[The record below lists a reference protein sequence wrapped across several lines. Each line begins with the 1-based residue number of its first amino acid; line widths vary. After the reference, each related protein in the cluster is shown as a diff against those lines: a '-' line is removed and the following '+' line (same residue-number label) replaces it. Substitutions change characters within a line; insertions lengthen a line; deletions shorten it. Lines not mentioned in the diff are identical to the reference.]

1 MIIRAGSPRCTSGAQ
16 GAPLSLRITPGI
28 FRVMNE
34 PHTPPDSDR
43 PTCGFVSLVGA
54 GPGDPGL
61 ITVRARALLAQADA
75 VVYDALVNPRIL
87 QNGAVRP
94 DAEMHDVGK
103 RGGAPS
109 ARQDA
114 INALLVRLGRE
125 GKRVVR
131 LKGGDPFVFGRGSE
145 EAQALAGAG
154 VPFEVV
160 PGVTAG
166 VAAPAYAG
174 IPVTHRGVASAVT
187 FVTGHE
193 DPTKGNS
200 DIDWAS
206 LARAGGTLVLYMGVK
221 RLPEIV
227 AALTAGGLP
236 ADTPAAV
243 VEWGTWPRQRTV
255 ESTVAGIAQAASA
268 AGIAAPSI
276 TIIGDVA
283 RLRDEIAWFDRR
295 PLSGRRVIV
304 TRARAQASE
313 LAARLTELGAEVIE
327 APAIVIAPADPAP
340 LREALGRLDTYQWV
354 LFTSQNAVEIAWA
367 ALRDIGGDAR
377 RFACVRV
384 GAVGQATAR
393 ALLDRGIAADVI
405 PPRATAEGLGEALR
419 RRPDVRGTRVLF
431 IKADGASGA
440 LPATLREMHAT
451 VEDVVAYGTAP
462 DPAGAAAARDVLA
475 TGVDAITFTSAS
487 TVRFLLDALDG
498 KANAVGGARII
509 TMGPVTT
516 DAARVLGLTVDAEAD
531 TATIDALVDAVVDV
545 LRGAKR

>member
-1 MIIRAGSPRCTSGAQ
+1 M
-16 GAPLSLRITPGI
+16 
-28 FRVMNE
+28 
-34 PHTPPDSDR
+34 
-43 PTCGFVSLVGA
+43 GA

-61 ITVRARALLAQADA
+61 LTVRARALLAQADA
-75 VVYDALVNPRIL
+75 VVYDALVNPRIV

-109 ARQDA
+109 ARQEA
-114 INALLVRLGRE
+114 INALLVRLARE

-145 EAQALAGAG
+145 EAQALAQAG
-154 VPFEVV
+154 VPFEIV

-193 DPTKGNS
+193 DPTKGDS
-200 DIDWAS
+200 DVDWAA

-221 RLPEIV
+221 RLPDIV
-227 AALTAGGLP
+227 AALTEGGLS

-255 ESTVAGIAQAASA
+255 ESTIAGIVSAASA

-276 TIIGDVA
+276 TIVGQVA
-283 RLRDEIAWFDRR
+283 RLRGEIAWYDRR
-295 PLSGRRVIV
+295 PLSGRRIIV
-304 TRARAQASE
+304 TRARAQASD

-327 APAIVIAPADPAP
+327 APAIVIVPADPAP
-340 LREALGRLDTYQWV
+340 LRDALGRLDTYRWV
-354 LFTSQNAVEIAWA
+354 LFTSQNAVEIVWA
-367 ALRDIGGDAR
+367 ALRDAGGDAR
-377 RFACVRV
+377 RFAGVRV

-405 PPRATAEGLGEALR
+405 PARATAEGLGEVLR
-419 RRPDVRGTRVLF
+419 QRSDVRGTRVLF
-431 IKADGASGA
+431 IKAEGAGDALPAALHDMGADVDEVVAYRTVPDASGA
-440 LPATLREMHAT
+440 S
-451 VEDVVAYGTAP
+451 
-462 DPAGAAAARDVLA
+462 AACDALAAN
-475 TGVDAITFTSAS
+475 GVDAITFTSAS
-487 TVRFLLDALDG
+487 TVRFFLDA
-498 KANAVGGARII
+498 VGSPAALGHARVI
-509 TMGPVTT
+509 TMGPITS
-516 DAARVLGLTVDAEAD
+516 DAARSLGLTVHAEAMA
-531 TATIDALVDAVVDV
+531 ATIDAIVDAVMAAF
-545 LRGAKR
+545 R

>member
-1 MIIRAGSPRCTSGAQ
+1 M
-16 GAPLSLRITPGI
+16 
-28 FRVMNE
+28 
-34 PHTPPDSDR
+34 
-43 PTCGFVSLVGA
+43 GA

-61 ITVRARALLAQADA
+61 LTVRAHELLARADA
-75 VVYDALVNPRIL
+75 VVYDALVNPRIV
-87 QNGAVRP
+87 QNGAVRT

-114 INALLVRLGRE
+114 INALLVRLARE

-145 EAQALAGAG
+145 EAQALAQAG
-154 VPFEVV
+154 VPFEIV

-193 DPTKGNS
+193 DPTKGES
-200 DIDWAS
+200 DVDWAS

-227 AALTAGGLP
+227 AALTEGGLSP
-236 ADTPAAV
+236 DTPAAV

-255 ESTVAGIAQAASA
+255 QSTISRLVGVVHSAGIT
-268 AGIAAPSI
+268 APSI
-276 TIIGDVA
+276 TIVGEVA

-295 PLSGRRVIV
+295 PLSGRRIIV

-313 LAARLTELGAEVIE
+313 LAVRLTELGADVIE
-327 APAIVIAPADPAP
+327 APAIVIVPADSAP
-340 LREALGRLDTYQWV
+340 LRAALGRLDVYQWA
-354 LFTSQNAVEIAWA
+354 LFTSQNAVEIAWTV
-367 ALRDIGGDAR
+367 LRDLGGDAR
-377 RFACVRV
+377 CFAGVRV

-419 RRPDVRGTRVLF
+419 QRPDVRGTRILF
-431 IKADGASGA
+431 IKAEGAGDALPAALHDMDATVDEVVAYQTIPDASGA
-440 LPATLREMHAT
+440 S
-451 VEDVVAYGTAP
+451 
-462 DPAGAAAARDVLA
+462 AARDALA
-475 TGVDAITFTSAS
+475 ANGVDAITFTSAS
-487 TVRFLLDALDG
+487 TVRFFLDALG
-498 KANAVGGARII
+498 GNAGAVGGARII
-509 TMGPVTT
+509 TMGPRTS
-516 DAARVLGLTVDAEAD
+516 DAARLLGLTVHAEAA
-531 TATIDALVDAVVDV
+531 TATVDALADAVVVV
-545 LRGAKR
+545 LR

>member
-1 MIIRAGSPRCTSGAQ
+1 MHLGARTV
-16 GAPLSLRITPGI
+16 ALSLRAAPGI
-28 FRVMNE
+28 FRVM
-34 PHTPPDSDR
+34 TVPPPSTDSAR
-43 PTCGFVSLVGA
+43 PASGFVSLVGA

-61 ITVRARALLAQADA
+61 VTVRARALLAQADA
-75 VVYDALVNPRIL
+75 VVYDALVNPQIV
-87 QNGAVRP
+87 QDGAVRP
-94 DAEMHDVGK
+94 GAELHDVGK

-114 INALLVRLGRE
+114 INALLVRLARE

-145 EAQALAGAG
+145 EAQALARAG
-154 VPFEVV
+154 VSFEIV

-193 DPTKGNS
+193 DPTKGDS
-200 DIDWAS
+200 DVDWAS

-243 VEWGTWPRQRTV
+243 VEWGTWPKQRTV
-255 ESTVAGIAQAASA
+255 ESTVAGIAQAAGA

-276 TIIGDVA
+276 TIVGQVA
-283 RLRDEIAWFDRR
+283 RLRGEIAWFDRR
-295 PLSGRRVIV
+295 PLHGRRIIV

-327 APAIVIAPADPAP
+327 APAIVIVPADPAP
-340 LREALGRLDTYQWV
+340 LRDALVRLDGYQWV

-377 RFACVRV
+377 RFAGVRV

-393 ALLDRGIAADVI
+393 ALLEHGLAADVI
-405 PPRATAEGLGEALR
+405 PVRATAEGLGDALR
-419 RRPDVRGTRVLF
+419 ERADVGGARVLF
-431 IKADGASGA
+431 IKAEGAGDA
-440 LPATLREMHAT
+440 LAGSLREMRAA
-451 VEDVVAYGTAP
+451 VDEVVAYRTVADTG
-462 DPAGAAAARDVLA
+462 GASAARDAVA
-475 TGVDAITFTSAS
+475 VRGVDAITFTSAS
-487 TVRFLLDALDG
+487 TVRFFLEALGGDAG
-498 KANAVGGARII
+498 AVDGARII
-509 TMGPVTT
+509 TMGPVTSS
-516 DAARVLGLTVDAEAD
+516 AARMHGLEVHAEAAA
-531 TATIDALVDAVVDV
+531 ATIEALVGAVVAE
-545 LRGAKR
+545 LR